1 MGGGSKQIN
10 PKFLT
15 PPDIGSLRPDFARA
29 LAGLLSGGPFGNLNP
44 LQSAAM
50 QQYQGLLTGTGP
62 ESPGT
67 SAYKTL
73 LEATQTGLP
82 ANTGPIA
89 DQAFR
94 NFSQYTAPAIKESLG
109 AQYGVRFG
117 TPVAESLSRAGADV
131 TSNLNAEFARL
142 SNDAQN
148 RRLGASAQVGGIAQG
163 GYSLGAQPMNDWF
176 SMLNSGVG
184 TLSGGQGFANPQ
196 FAPSSGQQNLQSAA
210 QLAAAIAAIYAS
222 SGCWIAEAIWGK
234 WATETWK
241 VRFWLHD
248 TFQYR
253 WYGRPLVALYRRYGR
268 RLATKR
274 WVVRIC
280 TPFFERALLSASNPA
295 PAV

>member
-1 MGGGSKQIN
+1 
-10 PKFLT
+10 
-15 PPDIGSLRPDFARA
+15 
-29 LAGLLSGGPFGNLNP
+29 
-44 LQSAAM
+44 M

-62 ESPGT
+62 EGPGT
-67 SAYKTL
+67 SAYRTL

-94 NFSQYTAPAIKESLG
+94 NFSQYTAPAIKENLG
-109 AQYGVRFG
+109 AQYGIRFG

-142 SNDAQN
+142 SDAAQG
-148 RRLGASAQVGGIAQG
+148 RRLGASSMVGGLAQG
-163 GYSLGAQPMNDWF
+163 GYDLGQRPINDFF
-176 SMLNSGVG
+176 SILNSGVG

-196 FAPSSGQQNLQSAA
+196 FAPSSGQQNTQALIQLIGT
-210 QLAAAIAAIYAS
+210 LAAAYAA
-222 SGCWIAEAIWGK
+222 SGCWIAERIWGK

-248 TFQYR
+248 EFQHR
-253 WYGRPLVALYRRYGR
+253 WYGRPLVAFYRRHGR

-274 WVVRIC
+274 WVVRVC
-280 TPFFERALLSASNPA
+280 TPFFKRALLNVSNPA